1 METTVNNTPE
11 TQSSPVVDK
20 IQKTPEV
27 CIEPTITSDV
37 PSKLQSRRGREI
49 RTPKKYQDFVSS
61 VLFNRGR

>member
-1 METTVNNTPE
+1 METADNNTSE

-37 PSKLQSRRGREI
+37 PGKRQSRSGREI
-49 RTPKKYQDFVSS
+49 GTPKKYQDFVCD
-61 VLFNRGR
+61 VECYV